1 MSTRAAAKAPIGRHA
16 HRAPARHHAR
26 TSARWFA
33 RHLLDRFLLLPLG
46 AVIALVWANTYA
58 ESYFLFVEKLSFV
71 VNEIGM
77 AFFFALATQE
87 IVEAV
92 MPGGALHTWRR
103 WGLAVVAAAGG
114 IVGSVGVYLAYVTLS
129 YQAVLSTAWPIACA
143 IDIAAAYYL
152 LKAIMPRSAALP
164 FALVVGIATDT
175 FGVFV
180 VAPRYPTLAIH
191 ASGAVLLLMAI
202 ALAGLLRAMGVR
214 AFWPYLSICGT
225 ISWWAFFWAGLHPA
239 FALVPIVPFLPHE
252 PRRLDLFADPPD
264 DDAIHHFEHEWHALV
279 QGILFFFGIVNAGVL
294 LRGFDTGS
302 VAMIAAA
309 LVGRPLGILAAV
321 GAALLAGLHLP
332 RHLGWR
338 ELVVVALAS
347 SSGFM
352 IALFFATGVVAIGPV
367 RAQVT
372 IGALATGA
380 GLLLA
385 LGAARLLR
393 VGRFG

>member
-1 MSTRAAAKAPIGRHA
+1 MSTDAAIKAPITRHG
-16 HRAPARHHAR
+16 HRASTLQHVRR
-26 TSARWFA
+26 SARWLA
-33 RHLLDRFLLLPLG
+33 RQLLDRFLMLPLG
-46 AVIALVWANTYA
+46 VAIALLWANTAA
-58 ESYFLFVEKLSFV
+58 ESYFWFTQWLSFPI
-71 VNEIGM
+71 NEIGM

-92 MPGGALHTWRR
+92 MPGGALHTWRH
-103 WGLAVVAAAGG
+103 WGLPVAAAAGG
-114 IVGSVGVYLAYVTLS
+114 IVGSVAVYLAYVTLS
-129 YQAVLSTAWPIACA
+129 YEAVLTTAWPIASA
-143 IDIAAAYYL
+143 IDVAAAYYL
-152 LKAIMPRSAALP
+152 LKSVMPRSAALP
-164 FALVVGIATDT
+164 FALVVGIATDA
-175 FGVFV
+175 FGILV
-180 VAPRYPTLAIH
+180 VAPRYPSIEIH
-191 ASGAVLLLMAI
+191 SSGAVLLLLAI
-202 ALAGLLRAMGVR
+202 ALAGLMRAIGVR

-225 ISWWAFFWAGLHPA
+225 ISWVAFFWAGLHPA

-264 DDAIHHFEHEWHALV
+264 DDAIHHFEHEWHRVV

-294 LRGFDTGS
+294 LRGYDTGS
-302 VAMIAAA
+302 TAMIVAA
-309 LVGRPLGILAAV
+309 LVGRPVGILAAV
-321 GAALLAGLHLP
+321 GLALVAGLHLP
-332 RHLGWR
+332 RRLGWR

-347 SSGFM
+347 SSGFT

>member
-1 MSTRAAAKAPIGRHA
+1 
-16 HRAPARHHAR
+16 
-26 TSARWFA
+26 
-33 RHLLDRFLLLPLG
+33 LLPLG

-58 ESYFLFVEKLSFV
+58 ESYFLFADKLSFI

-225 ISWWAFFWAGLHPA
+225 ISWWAFFWAA
-239 FALVPIVPFLPHE
+239 CT
-252 PRRLDLFADPPD
+252 RRSRWYRSCPSCRMSR
-264 DDAIHHFEHEWHALV
+264 
-279 QGILFFFGIVNAGVL
+279 AGSICSRIRL
-294 LRGFDTGS
+294 TMTRFTTSSTSGMRS
-302 VAMIAAA
+302 SRASC
-309 LVGRPLGILAAV
+309 
-321 GAALLAGLHLP
+321 
-332 RHLGWR
+332 
-338 ELVVVALAS
+338 S
-347 SSGFM
+347 SSVSSMRGSCCGDS
-352 IALFFATGVVAIGPV
+352 TPV
-367 RAQVT
+367 RW
-372 IGALATGA
+372 
-380 GLLLA
+380 
-385 LGAARLLR
+385 R
-393 VGRFG
+393 

>member
-1 MSTRAAAKAPIGRHA
+1 MSTHAAAKAPITQHA
-16 HRAPARHHAR
+16 PRASTRHHVR
-26 TSARWFA
+26 YSARRLA

-46 AVIALVWANTYA
+46 AAIALVWANSAA
-58 ESYFLFVEKLSFV
+58 ESYFTFTEKLSFA

-103 WGLAVVAAAGG
+103 WGLPVVAATGG
-114 IVGSVGVYLAYVTLS
+114 IVGSAAVYLTYVTLS
-129 YQAVLSTAWPIACA
+129 YEAVLTTAWPIACA
-143 IDIAAAYYL
+143 IDVAAAYYL
-152 LKAIMPRSAALP
+152 LKGIMPRSAALP
-164 FALVVGIATDT
+164 FALIVGIATDT
-175 FGVFV
+175 FGILV
-180 VAPRYPTLAIH
+180 VAPRYQTLSIH
-191 ASGAVLLLMAI
+191 ASGALLLLMAI
-202 ALAGLLRAMGVR
+202 ALAGVLRAIGVR

-225 ISWWAFFWAGLHPA
+225 ISWFAFFRAGLHPA

-264 DDAIHHFEHEWHALV
+264 DDAIHHVEHEWHALV

-294 LRGFDTGS
+294 LRGYDTGS
-302 VAMIAAA
+302 SAMIVAA
-309 LVGRPLGILAAV
+309 LVGRPVGIVAGV

-338 ELVVVALAS
+338 ELIVVALAT
-347 SSGFM
+347 SSGFT

>member
-1 MSTRAAAKAPIGRHA
+1 MSTRAAAKTPISHA
-16 HRAPARHHAR
+16 HRAPARHHVR
-26 TSARWFA
+26 HSVRWFA

-46 AVIALVWANTYA
+46 AAIALVWANSYA
-58 ESYFLFVEKLSFV
+58 ESYFLFTSKLSFA

-103 WGLAVVAAAGG
+103 WGLAVVAATGG
-114 IVGSVGVYLAYVTLS
+114 IVGSVAVYLTYVALS
-129 YQAVLSTAWPIACA
+129 YEAVLTTAWPIACA
-143 IDIAAAYYL
+143 IDVAAAYYL
-152 LKAIMPRSAALP
+152 LKAVMPRSAALP
-164 FALVVGIATDT
+164 FALVVGIATDA
-175 FGVFV
+175 FGILV

-191 ASGAVLLLMAI
+191 SSGAVLLLMAI
-202 ALAGLLRAMGVR
+202 GLAGLLRAIGVR

-225 ISWWAFFWAGLHPA
+225 ISWLAFFWAGLHPA

-309 LVGRPLGILAAV
+309 LVGRPIGILAAV
-321 GAALLAGLHLP
+321 GLALLAGLHLP

-338 ELVVVALAS
+338 ELVVVALAT
-347 SSGFM
+347 SSGFT

>member
-1 MSTRAAAKAPIGRHA
+1 MSTDAAIKAPITRHV
-16 HRAPARHHAR
+16 HRASTPQHVRR
-26 TSARWFA
+26 SARWLA
-33 RHLLDRFLLLPLG
+33 RHLLDRFLMLPLG
-46 AVIALVWANTYA
+46 AAIALVWANTAA
-58 ESYFLFVEKLSFV
+58 ESCFCFTQWLSFP

-77 AFFFALATQE
+77 ALFFALATQE

-92 MPGGALHTWRR
+92 MPGGALHTWRH
-103 WGLAVVAAAGG
+103 WGLPVAAAAGG
-114 IVGSVGVYLAYVTLS
+114 IVGSVAVYLAYVTLS
-129 YQAVLSTAWPIACA
+129 YEAVLTTAWPIASA
-143 IDIAAAYYL
+143 IDVAAAYYL
-152 LKAIMPRSAALP
+152 LKGVMPRSAALP
-164 FALVVGIATDT
+164 FALVVGIASDA
-175 FGVFV
+175 FGILV
-180 VAPRYPTLAIH
+180 VAPRYPSIEIH
-191 ASGAVLLLMAI
+191 SSGAVLLLLAI
-202 ALAGLLRAMGVR
+202 ALAGLMRAIGVR

-225 ISWWAFFWAGLHPA
+225 ISWVAFLWAGLHPA

-264 DDAIHHFEHEWHALV
+264 DDAIHHFEHEWHTVV

-294 LRGFDTGS
+294 LRGYDTGS
-302 VAMIAAA
+302 TAMIVAA
-309 LVGRPLGILAAV
+309 LVGRPVGILAAV
-321 GAALLAGLHLP
+321 GLALVAGLHLP
-332 RHLGWR
+332 RRLGWR

-347 SSGFM
+347 SSGFT

>member
-58 ESYFLFVEKLSFV
+58 ESYFLFADKLSFI